1 MNVFSEREGHEF
13 GEVRGQTLWTEYVPP
28 KFMYSNPSPQVF
40 GGGALGKGISLDKV
54 WVWNHHDEISVLV
67 RRGRD

>member
-1 MNVFSEREGHEF
+1 
-13 GEVRGQTLWTEYVPP
+13 
-28 KFMYSNPSPQVF
+28 MYSNHPPQVF
-40 GGGALGKGISLDKV
+40 GGGALGKGIRLDKV